1 MKRVVGLLVLLGA
14 AGAASAH
21 TGHGTEGLTAGLV
34 HPLGADHLLA
44 MVAVGLWSVFALPAG
59 RTWQGPVAFM
69 AALAVSAALG
79 VSGVTL
85 PYLEVAISASVL
97 LFGVMLVLAT
107 RRWPA
112 GLGLG
117 VIVLAASLHG
127 LAHGAET
134 PETGGFAAYAL
145 GFLAMTALL
154 HFGGVSAGLALRRWL
169 AERAPQAL
177 AGLGVAC
184 GGAGLYLLTQV

>member
-1 MKRVVGLLVLLGA
+1 MKQVFALFVLLGVA
-14 AGAASAH
+14 SAASAH
-21 TGHGTEGLTAGLV
+21 TGHGTEGLAAGLV

-44 MVAVGLWSVFALPAG
+44 MLAVGLWSVFALPAG
-59 RTWQGPVAFM
+59 RVWLGPAAFM
-69 AALAVSAALG
+69 AALVVSAALG
-79 VSGVTL
+79 VAGLTL
-85 PYLEVAISASVL
+85 PHLEMAISASVV

-117 VIVLAASLHG
+117 LILMAASLHG

-134 PETGGFAAYAL
+134 PQAGGFLSYAF
-145 GFLAMTALL
+145 GFLLTSALL
-154 HFGGVSAGLALRRWL
+154 HFGGVAAGLALRRWL
-169 AERAPQAL
+169 AGHATQLL

-184 GGAGLYLLTQV
+184 GGAGMYLLTQV